1 MMVKMSKKRDV
12 NNITTITVDKGI
24 WRKVTELRLSMNKRR
39 LDEVI
44 EELIEYYESKN
55 RATE

>member
-1 MMVKMSKKRDV
+1 MSKKRDV

-24 WRKVTELRLSMNKRR
+24 WRKVTELRLSMNKKR